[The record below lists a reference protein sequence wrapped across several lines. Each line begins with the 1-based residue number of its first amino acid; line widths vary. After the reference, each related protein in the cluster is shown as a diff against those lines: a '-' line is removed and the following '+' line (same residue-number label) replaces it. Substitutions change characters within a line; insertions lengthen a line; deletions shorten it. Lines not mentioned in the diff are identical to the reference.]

1 MNSFELVGDPS
12 RVSLTFIT
20 IPDVFTGA
28 RLFSAKYIMEF
39 FGNVGLNQAQHFLLF
54 SEIKPLSRIQ
64 GLHYQ
69 TAVFCKCDTVNRF
82 YWLASWESAFFSIR
96 ESNRH
101 SKPVCC
107 GVLEV
112 VDAFAR
118 KPLHTKTLE

>member
-82 YWLASWESAFFSIR
+82 YWLASWESAFFSII
-96 ESNRH
+96 ESQTVTASLSVVVFTKLLMRL
-101 SKPVCC
+101 
-107 GVLEV
+107 LENLSTQ
-112 VDAFAR
+112 R
-118 KPLHTKTLE
+118 P